1 MDLKKLVPHL
11 YVVGNY
17 LFQFR
22 HQLGAVHLD
31 VQQILDE
38 QNLVVLL
45 PFLDVVHLDAV
56 LVGVELRHLLR
67 MDYFQDVVG
76 AELRHLLRM
85 DYFQDVVQQELP
97 ALHLVLELNQ
107 QLLLHLLQLS
117 LLLVQPFQHRVMP

>member
-1 MDLKKLVPHL
+1 MDLKKMVLHL

-22 HQLGAVHLD
+22 HLLGVVHLD

-45 PFLDVVHLDAV
+45 PFLDVVHLDV
-56 LVGVELRHLLR
+56 VPVGVELRHLLR
-67 MDYFQDVVG
+67 TDYFQDVVG
-76 AELRHLLRM
+76 AELPHLLRM
-85 DYFQDVVQQELP
+85 DYFLDVVQQELP
-97 ALHLVLELNQ
+97 ALHLVLELFLQ
-107 QLLLHLLQLS
+107 PLLHLLQLS